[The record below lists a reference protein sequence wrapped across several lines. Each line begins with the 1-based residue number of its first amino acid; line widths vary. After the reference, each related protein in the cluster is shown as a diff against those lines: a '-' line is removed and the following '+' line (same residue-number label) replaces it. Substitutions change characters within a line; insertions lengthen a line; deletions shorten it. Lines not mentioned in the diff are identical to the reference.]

1 VTQRI
6 GSIAR
11 GLAAFEIWLVGLA
24 VVASFVIDRALPVA
38 VALAGLFWLI
48 RWLAYGRPSQRTPA
62 DWAIFLLILMI
73 PVTLWATALPEK
85 TLPQVYRLLA
95 GIALYYAIVNWAN
108 TLARLR
114 WLEWALIAAGL
125 LLAVIAPFSVQ
136 WSINKHSF
144 FPDAVYSRFP
154 LFVEDTVHPNVM
166 AGSLIIL
173 LPLPLAWLL
182 FTKERRSWPGSLLAA
197 LALLGMLAI
206 LVLTK
211 SRGAWLALGAVL
223 GVMVVLRWRRGWVVL
238 AVMIFAA
245 SVVVYQL
252 GFMPVLEALTTSSTV
267 STLEGR
273 QEIWSRA
280 IFMVQDFG
288 FTGVGMGLFGD
299 VADTMYPFFLASPG
313 SVPHA
318 HNLFLQ
324 VAVDLGIPG
333 LIAWLTIL
341 ASVSV
346 SAWQVYRRGRVEGDR
361 WLAALG
367 AALVSSQVALTVHG
381 LTDAVTWG
389 MVKPAPLVWVLWGLA
404 VAGLNLCV
412 NERDSLQLEA
422 SRTVKG

>member
-1 VTQRI
+1 M
-6 GSIAR
+6 
-11 GLAAFEIWLVGLA
+11 GLA

-136 WSINKHSF
+136 WSINKLSF

-182 FTKERRSWPGSLLAA
+182 FTKERRLWPGSLLAA

-211 SRGAWLALGAVL
+211 SRSLVGTGGSPGGNGGVAMAAGVGRVGSYDLRGLSCCLSAWVYARLGGPDHQQYRLDARRSSGDMVAGDLYGAGFWLHRGRYGLV
-223 GVMVVLRWRRGWVVL
+223 WRCGRHHVPFLPGLSW
-238 AVMIFAA
+238 
-245 SVVVYQL
+245 QR
-252 GFMPVLEALTTSSTV
+252 SSRSQFV
-267 STLEGR
+267 ST
-273 QEIWSRA
+273 
-280 IFMVQDFG
+280 
-288 FTGVGMGLFGD
+288 
-299 VADTMYPFFLASPG
+299 G
-313 SVPHA
+313 S
-318 HNLFLQ
+318 
-324 VAVDLGIPG
+324 
-333 LIAWLTIL
+333 
-341 ASVSV
+341 S
-346 SAWQVYRRGRVEGDR
+346 
-361 WLAALG
+361 
-367 AALVSSQVALTVHG
+367 
-381 LTDAVTWG
+381 
-389 MVKPAPLVWVLWGLA
+389 
-404 VAGLNLCV
+404 
-412 NERDSLQLEA
+412 
-422 SRTVKG
+422 